1 MGKNNHIP
9 FPRGKSRAYLARNG
23 LVGKLHISSDMNEND
38 VLSEIR
44 SVFKDAMK
52 NDPNFP
58 FKLLQSTGEGPRSLA
73 IPPVSDT
80 FHWTAQQVAR
90 LGGSRGCIY
99 ILAEADLNMTEVKV
113 YMWSL
118 PL

>member
-1 MGKNNHIP
+1 MLSVLHIFLNRRQALSILPSYLRRNGEERNAKTKKSEVIKTWDRDIVCLPSTFMGKNNHIP

-44 SVFKDAMK
+44 SVF
-52 NDPNFP
+52 N
-58 FKLLQSTGEGPRSLA
+58 
-73 IPPVSDT
+73 
-80 FHWTAQQVAR
+80 
-90 LGGSRGCIY
+90 
-99 ILAEADLNMTEVKV
+99 
-113 YMWSL
+113 

>member
-1 MGKNNHIP
+1 M
-9 FPRGKSRAYLARNG
+9 
-23 LVGKLHISSDMNEND
+23 GKLHISSDMNEND

-58 FKLLQSTGEGPRSLA
+58 FKLLQSTGEGSRSLA

-99 ILAEADLNMTEVKV
+99 ILAEADLNMTEVEV

-118 PL
+118 PLYICQCKLGCVQFIV